1 MTNLR
6 NDVWLYG
13 VQAALRYRI
22 ICMVRCMLP
31 HRYWRQATM
40 WALYGRWEG

>member
-13 VQAALRYRI
+13 LAAALRYRLVS
-22 ICMVRCMLP
+22 MVRSLLP
-31 HRYWRQATM
+31 VSMWQALAM
-40 WALYGRWEG
+40 WALYGRKGA

>member
-1 MTNLR
+1 MTQLR

-13 VQAALRYRI
+13 APAALRFRL
-22 ICMVRCMLP
+22 ICIVRRLLP
-31 HRYWRQATM
+31 GRWWRALAM